1 MSRYRSFMIATR
13 INTRGATLKKAS
25 ENFTLC
31 VAVDIADESIGYCR
45 DNGKYIKEV
54 TADK

>member
-1 MSRYRSFMIATR
+1 MIATR

-45 DNGKYIKEV
+45 VDNGKYIKGV
-54 TADK
+54 TADG